1 MQLRRISST
10 NLMRFTLASFGP
22 MTDTINVVQMTGFSF
37 LTVEEYTQA
46 WKGMVGHEQMSRTG
60 VPQ

>member
-1 MQLRRISST
+1 MQLRRMSPT

-22 MTDTINVVQMTGFSF
+22 ITDTINVVQMTGFSF

-46 WKGMVGHEQMSRTG
+46 WYEDGRPRTDE
-60 VPQ
+60 